1 VQHSGHSHDHSHAA
15 GQPTSRLKLALVLTF
30 VYMLAEAAGGWLT
43 GSLALL
49 ADAGHMLTDA
59 GAMIL
64 TLVAF
69 WFAVRPASEKKTYGY
84 YRLEI
89 LTALINGVVLI
100 LISIWI
106 FIEAYGRLATP
117 PQVKSGEMT
126 LIAGGGLAINILCA
140 WLLHGSHRENL
151 NMRGAWLHI
160 MGDILGSLAAIAAGV
175 LMYAFGWYQADPVC
189 SALIGL
195 IIVYSSWKLI
205 RESVNVLLEGT
216 PAHIDLAAVE
226 ETIMRTEGVDNVHD
240 LHIWTITS
248 GLEALSAHVI
258 HRDEIRQSDLLKELR
273 AKLHDRFGIDHLT
286 IQMETL
292 EFEDEKVHFCQAGSS
307 CFQSDIKT
315 SIPKVL

>member
-1 VQHSGHSHDHSHAA
+1 VSGHSHEHDHNSHHT
-15 GQPTSRLKLALVLTF
+15 GRLKIALALTF
-30 VYMLAEAAGGWLT
+30 VYMLAEVAGGWLT

-69 WFAVRPASEKKTYGY
+69 WFAVRPASSKKTYGY

-100 LISIWI
+100 VISLWI
-106 FIEAYGRLATP
+106 FYEAYTRFASP
-117 PQVKSGEMT
+117 PAVKSGEMT
-126 LIAGGGLAINILCA
+126 LIATGGLIINIVCA
-140 WLLHGSHRENL
+140 WLLHGGHQENL
-151 NMRGAWLHI
+151 NMRGAWLHVI
-160 MGDILGSLAAIAAGV
+160 GDALGSAAAIAAGV
-175 LMYAFGWYQADPVC
+175 LMYAFGWYQADPIC

-195 IIVYSSWKLI
+195 IIVYGSWKLI
-205 RESVNVLLEGT
+205 RESVNILLEGT

-226 ETIMRTEGVDNVHD
+226 EAIIKTEGVDNVHD

-258 HRDEIRQSDLLKELR
+258 HRHEIKQIELLKELR

-286 IQMETL
+286 IQMETVD
-292 EFEDEKVHFCQAGSS
+292 FEDESVHFCQAGAT
-307 CFQSDIKT
+307 CFRSDIRT

>member
-1 VQHSGHSHDHSHAA
+1 MQHNGHSHDHSHAT
-15 GQPTSRLKLALVLTF
+15 GHSTGRLKLALALTF
-30 VYMLAEAAGGWLT
+30 AYMLAEAAGGWLT

-64 TLVAF
+64 TLFAF

-106 FIEAYGRLATP
+106 FIEAYGRLSAP

-226 ETIMRTEGVDNVHD
+226 ETIMKTEGVDNVHD

-258 HRDEIRQSDLLKELR
+258 HRDEIRQGDLLKELR

-286 IQMETL
+286 IQMETVD
-292 EFEDEKVHFCQAGSS
+292 FEDESLHFCQAGAT
-307 CFQSDIKT
+307 CFRSDIRT

>member
-1 VQHSGHSHDHSHAA
+1 LSGHAHDHSYGHQHT
-15 GQPTSRLKLALVLTF
+15 GRLKLTLGLTF
-30 VYMLAEAAGGWLT
+30 AYMLAEVAGGWLT

-64 TLVAF
+64 TLAAF

-89 LTALINGVVLI
+89 LTALINGIVLI
-100 LISIWI
+100 LISLWI
-106 FIEAYGRLATP
+106 FVEAYNRFASP

-126 LIAGGGLAINILCA
+126 LVAAGGLFINVVCA
-140 WLLHGSHRENL
+140 WLLHGGHRDNL
-151 NMRGAWLHI
+151 NMRGAWLHV
-160 MGDILGSLAAIAAGV
+160 MGDILGSVAAIAAGL
-175 LMYAFGWYQADPVC
+175 LMYGFGWYQADPIS

-195 IIVYSSWKLI
+195 IIVYGSWKLI

-226 ETIMRTEGVDNVHD
+226 EAIMKTAGVDNVHD

-258 HRDEIRQSDLLKELR
+258 HGDEIKQIDLLKELR

-286 IQMETL
+286 IQMETV
-292 EFEDEKVHFCQAGSS
+292 EFEDESVHFCQAGAT
-307 CFQSDIKT
+307 CFRSDIRT
-315 SIPKVL
+315 SVPKVL

>member
-1 VQHSGHSHDHSHAA
+1 LSGHSHDHGHNHQHT
-15 GQPTSRLKLALVLTF
+15 GRLKLALGLTF

-64 TLVAF
+64 TLAAF
-69 WFAVRPASEKKTYGY
+69 WLAVRPPSSKKTYGY

-106 FIEAYGRLATP
+106 FIEAYKRFDSP
-117 PQVKSGEMT
+117 PAVKSGEMT
-126 LIAGGGLAINILCA
+126 LIAAGGLLINLVSA
-140 WLLHGSHRENL
+140 WLLHGGHRENL
-151 NMRGAWLHI
+151 NMRGAWLHV
-160 MGDILGSLAAIAAGV
+160 MGDALGSVAAIAAGV
-175 LMYAFGWYQADPVC
+175 LMYAFGWYWADPVC
-189 SALIGL
+189 SALIGV
-195 IIVYSSWKLI
+195 IIIYGSWHLI

-216 PAHIDLAAVE
+216 PAHIDLVAVE
-226 ETIMRTEGVDNVHD
+226 EVILKTEGVDNVHD

-258 HRDEIRQSDLLKELR
+258 HRHEIKQIDLLKELR
-273 AKLHDRFGIDHLT
+273 TTLHERFGIDHLT
-286 IQMETL
+286 IQMETVD
-292 EFEDEKVHFCQAGSS
+292 FEDETVHFCQAGAT
-307 CFQSDIKT
+307 CFQSDIRT